1 MMPAA
6 REQASAANHSED
18 AVAVVQLVGRKIG
31 SVGLDVHEAAS
42 KVTELGKQ
50 FELQQTQC
58 QELRRSAESM
68 AGANR
73 RIDSATGIAYNTA
86 ESGQIEL
93 ENSRQAIA
101 GAVARVAT
109 LADSVERIEHRL
121 AEISA
126 SLKEVAGVSG
136 SIEAIARQTNLL
148 ALNATIEAARAGAAG
163 RGFAVVAG
171 EVKALA
177 EQTRQ
182 ATLKIRK
189 TVDLLSGQITTL
201 IGESTKAAK
210 DAAATRE
217 GTKLIEDAV
226 DKVSQGFVKLT
237 EISGT
242 VAATARANMGQCD
255 GLLRELETLDRG
267 VTTSLGNVGVA
278 TTQFTNAINT
288 IALLIDEIATSE
300 VPTDD
305 SPYLARAGIAARQ
318 VVQMF
323 EEGIARGEITYDD
336 LFDENYTEIPNTN
349 PKQYLAKFTE
359 LCDRYLPAIQEPV
372 LKELPNVQF
381 CICVDRKYYLATHNL
396 AFSKPQGSDPAWNV
410 ANCRNRMFYPT
421 QTSSIAEDP
430 SRPIRLQTR
439 RRDLGGGKFVMVK
452 IASGQIWL
460 RGKRWGTLSLG
471 YMHRDA

>member
-6 REQASAANHSED
+6 REQASANHSD
-18 AVAVVQLVGRKIG
+18 AAITVVQLVGRKIG

-73 RIDSATGIAYNTA
+73 RIDSATGVAYNTA
-86 ESGQIEL
+86 ESGQAEL

-101 GAVARVAT
+101 SAVARVAT

-136 SIEAIARQTNLL
+136 AIEAIARQTNLL

-201 IGESTKAAK
+201 MGESTKAAK
-210 DAAATRE
+210 DAAATRD

-242 VAATARANMGQCD
+242 VAATARANLGQCD

-267 VTTSLGNVGVA
+267 VATSLGNVGVA

-288 IALLIDEIATSE
+288 MALLIDEIATSG

-305 SPYLARAGIAARQ
+305 SPYLARAATVAQQI
-318 VVQMF
+318 VQTF
-323 EEGIARGEITYDD
+323 EDCIGRGEISHAD
-336 LFDENYTEIPNTN
+336 LFDETYIEIPNTN

-359 LCDRYLPAIQEPV
+359 LCDRYLPAILEPA
-372 LKELPNVQF
+372 LTDLPNVQF
-381 CICVDRKYYLATHNL
+381 CICIDRKYYLPTHNL
-396 AFSKPQGSDPAWNV
+396 AFSKPQGSDPTWNM

-421 QTSSIAEDP
+421 QTAAIAEDL
-430 SRPIRLQTR
+430 SRPVRLQTR
-439 RRDLGGGKFVMVK
+439 RRDLGGGKFIMVK

-460 RGKRWGTLSLG
+460 RGQRWGTVSLG
-471 YMHRDA
+471 YTHRNG